1 MNNNDLFLDLYN
13 KLDSLL
19 RTYYNDDNFDN
30 SMINRRIIDLKKSNR
45 NEKRL
50 RGIKLN
56 DIRNVRNLL
65 THSMKNNGND
75 LFLVNNDLIEFL
87 EAEIKSILNDKKA
100 FEIMTPFDFLYYC
113 ELSSDIKETLINMRK
128 LGHSTIPVLK
138 DRKVIGIFNNDVIIN
153 ALIDSNFKVSLSM
166 LKLNISLDSI
176 SAFYYEFIS
185 KNESFANIEEMFE
198 IKKENKKLAL
208 LFVTENGNKNEKL
221 LGIITLYDVL
231 KNN

>member
-1 MNNNDLFLDLYN
+1 MSNNDLFLDLYN

-19 RTYYNDDNFDN
+19 RTYYNDENLDN
-30 SMINRRIIDLKKSNR
+30 SMINRRINELKRSNR
-45 NEKRL
+45 NEKKL

-56 DIRNVRNLL
+56 DARNVRNLL
-65 THSMKNNGND
+65 AHTMKNNGND
-75 LFLVNNDLIEFL
+75 LFDVNNDLIEFL
-87 EAEIKSILNDKKA
+87 ESEIKSITSNKKA
-100 FEIMTPFDFLYYC
+100 YEIMTPYDELYFC
-113 ELSSDIKETLINMRK
+113 ELSSDIKETLINMRR

-176 SAFYYEFIS
+176 SAYYYEFIS
-185 KNESFANIEEMFE
+185 KNEVLDNIEEMFE
-198 IKKENKKLAL
+198 IKKDNKKLSL
-208 LFVTENGNKNEKL
+208 IFVTENGNENERL

>member
-1 MNNNDLFLDLYN
+1 MIEYLNICENILIITVNYLYLIWRILMNNNDLFLDLYN

-113 ELSSDIKETLINMRK
+113 ELSSDIKE
-128 LGHSTIPVLK
+128 
-138 DRKVIGIFNNDVIIN
+138 DRKSVV
-153 ALIDSNFKVSLSM
+153 
-166 LKLNISLDSI
+166 
-176 SAFYYEFIS
+176 
-185 KNESFANIEEMFE
+185 
-198 IKKENKKLAL
+198 
-208 LFVTENGNKNEKL
+208 
-221 LGIITLYDVL
+221 
-231 KNN
+231 